1 MMVLLVRASFLSEA
15 AKPSREKRKNVRT
28 VVAEARGIA
37 ERTASL
43 AIAQYSRIGA
53 MLTEETDDMLDMRD
67 PDDTE
72 SEWDTKWCLFG

>member
-1 MMVLLVRASFLSEA
+1 MMVVLVRAYFLSEA
-15 AKPSREKRKNVRT
+15 AKPLREKRKNVRT
-28 VVAEARGIA
+28 VVAEVRGIA

-43 AIAQYSRIGA
+43 AIAHYSRIGA

>member
-1 MMVLLVRASFLSEA
+1 MMVLLVRAYFLSEA

-28 VVAEARGIA
+28 VVAEVRGIA

-43 AIAQYSRIGA
+43 SIAQYSRIGA

-67 PDDTE
+67 PHDTE